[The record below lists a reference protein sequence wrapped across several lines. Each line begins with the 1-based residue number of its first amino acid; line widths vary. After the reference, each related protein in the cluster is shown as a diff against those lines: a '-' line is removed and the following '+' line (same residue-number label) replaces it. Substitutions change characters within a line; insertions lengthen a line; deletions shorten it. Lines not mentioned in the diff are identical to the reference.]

1 MSEISQT
8 PSKKSEKIESDFSKQ
23 NQENQ
28 EQGIDNEEEKKNNKQ
43 ISLFPDK
50 LYINETKRYLKKLTN
65 KKIITED
72 KQVQNGNITE
82 NKISVQEN
90 TIIKELEEEKNKEI
104 EELKE
109 KIKFYEEKIKF
120 YEEKLKII
128 DQKDLTIKKLSAL
141 NQKLKNSLEQ
151 ISQKMDDKIFLFK
164 NRKNN
169 YNTGRLRNNQ
179 SCENLS
185 RNNFNLEN
193 GSNNIVKEKEL
204 NNAVNM
210 IKILRNDNRRLQD
223 KIDEIEKNKEEEKK
237 NKDRKQ
243 LLLEKEMKEHK
254 LWKQRIES
262 FQDKIRKLKGK
273 NKIEYITNINNRYYD
288 SDGSDDE
295 KKGRLNSIKRNIYK
309 KTINLN
315 DTKDNKKGK
324 YLVLKR
330 VNIRSPLPNISSIN
344 GKQSNLNKNANTIIN
359 INNLFNVDEMNQLNK
374 IFLKNINIYN
384 IILKKFDILQKSKD
398 SIDNKYKL
406 VQKQLT
412 KRIYSMQ
419 QQIDFL
425 NSKIKESELKVNIL
439 QSQLNENKLEKR
451 TLLKRI
457 KILSEGL
464 GFNGFNPNEGNF
476 NKSEKKKNKKRKFN
490 ENKFQEENSLDNSE
504 NKGKKLNNISEIINE
519 SQSLSEEDFYEITNK
534 NKKIK
539 SNKSYNDDIEKDS
552 KLF

>member
-1 MSEISQT
+1 
-8 PSKKSEKIESDFSKQ
+8 
-23 NQENQ
+23 
-28 EQGIDNEEEKKNNKQ
+28 
-43 ISLFPDK
+43 
-50 LYINETKRYLKKLTN
+50 
-65 KKIITED
+65 
-72 KQVQNGNITE
+72 
-82 NKISVQEN
+82 
-90 TIIKELEEEKNKEI
+90 
-104 EELKE
+104 
-109 KIKFYEEKIKF
+109 
-120 YEEKLKII
+120 
-128 DQKDLTIKKLSAL
+128 
-141 NQKLKNSLEQ
+141 
-151 ISQKMDDKIFLFK
+151 
-164 NRKNN
+164 
-169 YNTGRLRNNQ
+169 
-179 SCENLS
+179 
-185 RNNFNLEN
+185 
-193 GSNNIVKEKEL
+193 
-204 NNAVNM
+204 
-210 IKILRNDNRRLQD
+210 
-223 KIDEIEKNKEEEKK
+223 
-237 NKDRKQ
+237 
-243 LLLEKEMKEHK
+243 MKEHK

-288 SDGSDDE
+288 SDESDDE

-384 IILKKFDILQKSKD
+384 IILKKFEILQKSKD